1 MYLHT
6 IFSDIK
12 STDTFYRMANA
23 ISVINH
29 ERVFYKYHDRP
40 PGREPVCTAKNTIF
54 NKKKKNRFVL
64 LHAYVFVEIYTIYIE
79 KFNTNDFARVY
90 VGERATV

>member
-1 MYLHT
+1 M
-6 IFSDIK
+6 
-12 STDTFYRMANA
+12 NA
-23 ISVINH
+23 FFTNIM
-29 ERVFYKYHDRP
+29 
-40 PGREPVCTAKNTIF
+40 TARRGENRCARQKIQF
-54 NKKKKNRFVL
+54 LIKKKKNRFVL